1 MEYYSLIKNNT
12 LSHHGIKDMSWG
24 IRRAEWYPIDKYR
37 EHLKNLGYDE
47 KTINKKMKKAERGEA
62 KYKKQVAK
70 TRAKNLIKAQETRK
84 ANINAKNEE
93 NQNKKTKEEL
103 IKSGDIKEINK
114 NVQDYTNEEINKAI
128 TRHNTVKNLSDEVSK
143 SYPQAEKAV
152 QKFMKDVGEE
162 TLKTVAKNTAVS
174 VGYMLAK
181 KAVEKTL
188 TKMGKEDIYKNIE
201 WKKLNK

>member
-1 MEYYSLIKNNT
+1 MYSYKINT
-12 LSHHGIKDMSWG
+12 LSHSGVLGQKWG
-24 IRRAEWYPIDKYR
+24 VRRAEWYPIDKYR
-37 EHLKNLGYDE
+37 EHLQNLGYDE

-70 TRAKNLIKAQETRK
+70 EREKNLIKAQEARK
-84 ANINAKNEE
+84 ANIKTKNEE

-114 NVQDYTNEEINKAI
+114 NAQDYTNEEINEAI
-128 TRHNTVKNLSDEVSK
+128 KRHNTVKNLSDEVSK
-143 SYPQAEKAV
+143 SYPQAEKTV

>member
-1 MEYYSLIKNNT
+1 MYSYKINT
-12 LSHHGIKDMSWG
+12 LSHSGVLGQKWG

-47 KTINKKMKKAERGEA
+47 KTINKKMKKAEKGEA

-84 ANINAKNEE
+84 ANNNVKNEE

-114 NVQDYTNEEINKAI
+114 NVQDYTNEEINAAI
-128 TRHNTVKNLSDEVSK
+128 TRHNTVKNLSNEVSK
-143 SYPQAEKAV
+143 SYPQVEKAV
-152 QKFMKDVGEE
+152 QNFMKDVGGE
-162 TLKTVAKNTAVS
+162 TLKTVAKNAAVS
-174 VGYMLAK
+174 VGYTLAK
-181 KAVEKTL
+181 KAVKKAL
-188 TKMGKEDIYKNIE
+188 TNMGKENIYKNIE

>member
-1 MEYYSLIKNNT
+1 
-12 LSHHGIKDMSWG
+12 MSWG

-70 TRAKNLIKAQETRK
+70 ARTKNLIKARETRK
-84 ANINAKNEE
+84 ANINTKNEE

-114 NVQDYTNEEINKAI
+114 NAQDYTNEEINEAI
-128 TRHNTVKNLSDEVSK
+128 KRHNTVKNLSDEVSK

>member
-1 MEYYSLIKNNT
+1 MFSYKINT
-12 LSHHGIKDMSWG
+12 LSHSGVLGQKWG
-24 IRRAEWYPIDKYR
+24 VRRAEWYPIDKYR

-70 TRAKNLIKAQETRK
+70 EREKNLIKAQEARK
-84 ANINAKNEE
+84 ANIKTKNEE

-114 NVQDYTNEEINKAI
+114 NAQDYTNEEINEAI
-128 TRHNTVKNLSDEVSK
+128 KRHNTVKNLSDEVSK
-143 SYPQAEKAV
+143 SYPQAEKTV

-188 TKMGKEDIYKNIE
+188 TNMGKEDIYKNIE

>member
-12 LSHHGIKDMSWG
+12 LSHHGIKGMSWG
-24 IRRAEWYPIDKYR
+24 NRRAEWYPIDKY
-37 EHLKNLGYDE
+37 EAHLRSMGYSDRVI
-47 KTINKKMKKAERGEA
+47 KKKMHKAEKGEA
-62 KYKKQVAK
+62 KYQKQLAK
-70 TRAKNLIKAQETRK
+70 TRAKNLIKAQEARK
-84 ANINAKNEE
+84 ANINTKNEE

-114 NVQDYTNEEINKAI
+114 NVQDYTNEEINEAMA
-128 TRHNTVKNLSDEVSK
+128 RHNTVKNLSNEVSK
-143 SYPQAEKAV
+143 SYPQAENAV
-152 QKFMKDVGEE
+152 QKFMKDVGGE

-174 VGYMLAK
+174 VSYMLAK

-188 TKMGKEDIYKNIE
+188 TKMGKEDMYKNIE

>member
-1 MEYYSLIKNNT
+1 MSSYKINT
-12 LSHHGIKDMSWG
+12 LSHSGVLGQKWG
-24 IRRAEWYPIDKYR
+24 VRRAEWYPIDKYR

-47 KTINKKMKKAERGEA
+47 KTINKKMKKAEKGEA
-62 KYKKQVAK
+62 KYQKQLAK
-70 TRAKNLIKAQETRK
+70 TRAKNLIKAQEARK
-84 ANINAKNEE
+84 ANINTKNEE

-114 NVQDYTNEEINKAI
+114 NVQDYTNEEINEAMA
-128 TRHNTVKNLSDEVSK
+128 RHNTVKNLSNEVSK
-143 SYPQAEKAV
+143 SYPQAEKTV
-152 QKFMKDVGEE
+152 QKFMKDVGGE

-174 VGYMLAK
+174 VSYMLAK

-188 TKMGKEDIYKNIE
+188 TKMGKEDMYKNIE

>member
-1 MEYYSLIKNNT
+1 MYSYKINT
-12 LSHHGIKDMSWG
+12 LSHSGVLGQKWG

-47 KTINKKMKKAERGEA
+47 KTINKKMKKAEKGEA

-70 TRAKNLIKAQETRK
+70 TRAKNLIKARETKK

-114 NVQDYTNEEINKAI
+114 NVQDYTNEEIDAAMK
-128 TRHNTVKNLSDEVSK
+128 RHDTVKNLSNEVSK
-143 SYPQAEKAV
+143 SYPQAEKTV

-188 TKMGKEDIYKNIE
+188 TKMGKEDAYKNIE

>member
-1 MEYYSLIKNNT
+1 
-12 LSHHGIKDMSWG
+12 MSWG
-24 IRRAEWYPIDKYR
+24 VRRAEWYPIEKYR

-70 TRAKNLIKAQETRK
+70 TRAKNLTKAQEARK

-114 NVQDYTNEEINKAI
+114 NVQDYTNEEINEAM
-128 TRHNTVKNLSDEVSK
+128 TRHNTVKNLSNEVSK
-143 SYPQAEKAV
+143 SYPQAEKTV

-188 TKMGKEDIYKNIE
+188 TKMGKEDAYKNIE

>member
-1 MEYYSLIKNNT
+1 MSSYKINT
-12 LSHHGIKDMSWG
+12 LSHSGVLGQKWG

-70 TRAKNLIKAQETRK
+70 TRAKNLIKAQEARK
-84 ANINAKNEE
+84 SNINAKNEE

-103 IKSGDIKEINK
+103 IKSGDINEINK
-114 NVQDYTNEEINKAI
+114 NVQDYTNEEINEAI
-128 TRHNTVKNLSDEVSK
+128 TRHNTVKNLSNEVSK
-143 SYPQAEKAV
+143 SYPQAEKVV
-152 QKFMKDVGEE
+152 QKFMKDVGGE

-174 VGYMLAK
+174 VSYMLAK

-188 TKMGKEDIYKNIE
+188 TNMGKEDMYKNIE

>member
-1 MEYYSLIKNNT
+1 MSNYKINT
-12 LSHHGIKDMSWG
+12 LSHSGVLGQKWG

-70 TRAKNLIKAQETRK
+70 ARAKNLIKAQEARK
-84 ANINAKNEE
+84 SNINTKNEE

-114 NVQDYTNEEINKAI
+114 NVQDYTNEEINEAMA
-128 TRHNTVKNLSDEVSK
+128 RHNTVKNLSNEVSK
-143 SYPQAEKAV
+143 SYPQAENAV
-152 QKFMKDVGEE
+152 QKFMKDVGGE

-174 VGYMLAK
+174 ISYMLAK

-188 TKMGKEDIYKNIE
+188 TKMGKEDMYKNIE